1 MPPFTDSPG
10 QKPLDHMLHPVKSS
24 IDYNYVPSSQTP
36 PPVNERDV
44 VCYMYVIDVTWY
56 CTDIVITKQK

>member
-1 MPPFTDSPG
+1 
-10 QKPLDHMLHPVKSS
+10 MLHPVKSS